1 MDNMLAGAL
10 AEGLEEVSEE
20 LWTDVSKSLYN
31 TV

>member
-20 LWTDVSKSLYN
+20 FWTDLSKSIYN
-31 TV
+31 SV